1 MNVTKVFGPPGT
13 GKTTYLL
20 NVVDNLLQ
28 NGTPAAGIGYFAF
41 TRKAAH
47 EAKERAYARFQQLDF
62 KRDLANFR
70 TLHSLAYARLGIQ
83 ASRIATAENY
93 KEFALLAK
101 IDLSI
106 DRGDESWEVRADNPI
121 LNVLNLARIRSSDL
135 KAEYNRSN
143 LKIEWQHFYYVYRMY
158 RKYMNEKGLLDF
170 TDLLEMFAEA
180 DDTYYPQLEVVIIDE
195 AQDLSPLQWKIADR
209 LIKRATKAYIAGD
222 DDQAIFGW
230 AGADVRSLLTYPGE
244 QIVLDQSYRIPKIV
258 HDYSNKIIQRVKYR
272 VPKTWSARDE
282 QGELHF
288 YQRYSD
294 VDLVDGSWLILAPTN
309 YVLNGVHEYLKSMGI
324 LFERN
329 GVRSIGELTI
339 EAVYAWEDLRKGRS
353 ISSRE
358 IKALY
363 SYLGPESIAK
373 GFKKFVGD
381 PDESYDYGRLQEVG
395 GLLANK
401 DKPWYDTLSRLSDSN
416 RVYIRA
422 SLRRGQSLR
431 GNPRVRISTI
441 HGAKG
446 GEADHVLLLTDL
458 SSQFTR
464 EQEINPDDINRLYY
478 VGLTRTRKSL
488 HIVYPQDQYKAF
500 RL

>member
-28 NGTPAAGIGYFAF
+28 NGTPAASIGYFAF

-70 TLHSLAYARLGIQ
+70 TLHSLAYARLGVQ

-101 IDLSI
+101 INLSI
-106 DRGDESWEVRADNPI
+106 DRGDESWEVRADHPI
-121 LNVLNLARIRSSDL
+121 LNVINLARIKSSDL

-143 LKIEWQHFYYVYRMY
+143 LGIEWHHFYYVYQMY

-180 DDTYYPQLEVVIIDE
+180 DDIYYPALDVVIIDE

-209 LIKRATKAYIAGD
+209 LIKRARKAYVAGD

-230 AGADVRSLLTYPGE
+230 AGADVRSLLTYPGD
-244 QIVLDQSYRIPKIV
+244 QIVLDQSYRIPRIV
-258 HDYSNKIIQRVKYR
+258 HEYSNKIINRVKYR
-272 VPKTWSARDE
+272 VPKEWNSRPE
-282 QGELHF
+282 EGELHF
-288 YQRYSD
+288 YQRYTD
-294 VDLVDGSWLILAPTN
+294 VNLVDGTWLILAPTN
-309 YVLNGVHEYLKSMGI
+309 YVLNDVHDYLKGMGV

-329 GVRSIGELTI
+329 GIRSIGEGPI
-339 EAVYAWEDLRKGRS
+339 EAVYAWEALRKGKE
-353 ISSRE
+353 IETKE

-363 SYLGPESIAK
+363 TYLGSEGIAR
-373 GFKKFVGD
+373 GFRKFVGE
-381 PDESYDYGRLQEVG
+381 PEQSYSLERLRAEG
-395 GLLANK
+395 GLVAS
-401 DKPWYDTLSRLSDSN
+401 DGPWYECLSKLSDSN

-422 SLRRGQSLR
+422 ALRRGQSLR
-431 GNPRVRISTI
+431 GVPRIRLSTI

-446 GEADHVLLLTDL
+446 GEADHVIVITDL

-464 EQEINPDDINRLYY
+464 EQEVNPDDINRLYY
-478 VGLTRTRKSL
+478 VGLTRTRKTL
-488 HIVYPQDQYKAF
+488 HIIYPQDQYKAF